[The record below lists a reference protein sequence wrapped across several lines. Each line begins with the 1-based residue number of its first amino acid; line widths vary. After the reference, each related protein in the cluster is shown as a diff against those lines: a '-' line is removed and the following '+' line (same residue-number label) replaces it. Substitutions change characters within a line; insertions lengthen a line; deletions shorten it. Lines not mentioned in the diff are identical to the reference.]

1 MFTPIFLWDSIPTWL
16 QHIFLNGLVQP
27 PTRTTI
33 MTVQPVQQ
41 KDLEAAKALWNLRLV
56 LAQQH
61 FPPFRSIM
69 FLFSQT
75 SELARHTSHISL
87 LYHVSIYI
95 YIYVFTYVCMYLYI
109 HIKEYKDIYTHIYLY
124 IHIHSSFWVSH
135 ENNDGP
141 ILHLPVLLQN
151 TSKQKVPRRIHG
163 LNKLYTPWRFSINP
177 LKKRQSPKGN
187 Y

>member
-95 YIYVFTYVCMYLYI
+95 YMYLHMSVCIYIYILKIYIYI
-109 HIKEYKDIYTHIYLY
+109 HISIYTYIYILLFE
-124 IHIHSSFWVSH
+124 SLMRTMTVQSCTCPFWYKT
-135 ENNDGP
+135 P
-141 ILHLPVLLQN
+141 P
-151 TSKQKVPRRIHG
+151 
-163 LNKLYTPWRFSINP
+163 NKKSLGEFMV
-177 LKKRQSPKGN
+177 
-187 Y
+187 

>member
-95 YIYVFTYVCMYLYI
+95 YMYLHMSVCIYI
-109 HIKEYKDIYTHIYLY
+109 YILNIYIYTYLS
-124 IHIHSSFWVSH
+124 IHTYTFFFLSLSWELWRSNPALAGF
-135 ENNDGP
+135 DTK
-141 ILHLPVLLQN
+141 HLQ
-151 TSKQKVPRRIHG
+151 TK
-163 LNKLYTPWRFSINP
+163 
-177 LKKRQSPKGN
+177 SP
-187 Y
+187 